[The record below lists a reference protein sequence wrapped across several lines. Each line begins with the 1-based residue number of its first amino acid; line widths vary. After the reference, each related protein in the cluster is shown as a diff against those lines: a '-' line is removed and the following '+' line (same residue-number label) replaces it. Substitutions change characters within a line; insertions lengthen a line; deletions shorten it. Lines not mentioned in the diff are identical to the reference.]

1 MLELQKLPH
10 HIEFLDA
17 AHIDSYAG
25 HLARLEPGALAM
37 RFFGR
42 SVDRLTDAY
51 IADYAEAAFSDDR
64 VLVGYF
70 DGMVLRGVGE
80 MRLHHHD
87 GMNGARPHIAD
98 VSLSVERAWRGR
110 KIGEELMGALILEA
124 RHLGIK
130 RIAVACLRDNLPMQ
144 RIVTRFA
151 GDLKR
156 ENGTVLGIIE
166 RHKDLLNAA

>member
-1 MLELQKLPH
+1 VH
-10 HIEFLDA
+10 
-17 AHIDSYAG
+17 
-25 HLARLEPGALAM
+25 
-37 RFFGR
+37 
-42 SVDRLTDAY
+42 RLTDAY
-51 IADYAEAAFSDDR
+51 IADYAAAAFDDDR
-64 VLVGYF
+64 VIVGYF

-80 MRLHHHD
+80 MRLHCPDGKNMDGKNRD
-87 GMNGARPHIAD
+87 GMNRDGKNRDGMNRDGMSGARPHTAD

-151 GDLKR
+151 GDLRR

-166 RHKDLLNAA
+166 RHKDLLDAA